1 MKKYNLE
8 ETVKRYNTG
17 SGKWNTIAVHMPE
30 AGDDVI
36 PFSVADMEFMTA
48 PEIVKGLQDY
58 LETHILGYANPTD
71 DYKQSV
77 VDWMKNRHDWEPKE
91 EWMLSSHGIVDAF
104 YEAVKA
110 YAKEGDGVMLLTP
123 VYYPMYSAISV
134 NKRVLVDCPLVRTG
148 SRYEIDFDD
157 FEKKAKDPNTKL
169 FILCSPHNPCSRVWT
184 REELERM
191 GRICLENDVFVVSDE
206 IHFDLIMPGYK
217 HIVFSSISDEFAQ
230 NSMVCTAPSKTF
242 NLAGLQTSNIFIA
255 NEERRKQFMDSQMTS
270 TTKMKCNI
278 LGYQACKLAYENCEE
293 WLNQV
298 IDVVAENK
306 RIIEEFFAKEFPQIQ
321 IMDFEATY
329 LLWMD
334 WNGLGLDYKELERI
348 NREEAG
354 LFFDEGY
361 VFAEQGR
368 GFERWNL
375 ACPTKYIVSALERM
389 KKAYAPYV
397 K

>member
-36 PFSVADMEFMTA
+36 PFSVADIEFMTA

-77 VDWMKNRHDWEPKE
+77 IDWMKNRHDWEPKK

-110 YAKEGDGVMLLTP
+110 YAKEWEGVMLLTP
-123 VYYPMYSAISV
+123 VYYPMYSAINV

>member
-1 MKKYNLE
+1 
-8 ETVKRYNTG
+8 
-17 SGKWNTIAVHMPE
+17 
-30 AGDDVI
+30 
-36 PFSVADMEFMTA
+36 
-48 PEIVKGLQDY
+48 
-58 LETHILGYANPTD
+58 
-71 DYKQSV
+71 
-77 VDWMKNRHDWEPKE
+77 
-91 EWMLSSHGIVDAF
+91 
-104 YEAVKA
+104 
-110 YAKEGDGVMLLTP
+110 
-123 VYYPMYSAISV
+123 
-134 NKRVLVDCPLVRTG
+134 
-148 SRYEIDFDD
+148 
-157 FEKKAKDPNTKL
+157 
-169 FILCSPHNPCSRVWT
+169 
-184 REELERM
+184 M